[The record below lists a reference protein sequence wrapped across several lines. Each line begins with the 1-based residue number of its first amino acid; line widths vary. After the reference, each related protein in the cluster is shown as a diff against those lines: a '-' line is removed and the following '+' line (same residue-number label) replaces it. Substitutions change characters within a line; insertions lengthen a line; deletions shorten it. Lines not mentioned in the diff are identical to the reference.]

1 MSKTMYEKWMEDI
14 ILEETGGKD
23 VNSEIL
29 KQYQIKEIRK
39 TIDVAKKSKYYGEVL
54 KYIRSEDIKDFEDF
68 KKLPFTTP
76 KALSDNPK
84 SFLCT
89 NLEEISR
96 IVTINSSGTT
106 GISKRIFFTENDLLR
121 TKEFFRYGM
130 LNLVKPGQRVM
141 ILMPGS
147 SPSSIGDLLKQGLD
161 AAGCEGI
168 IYGPVFDTEDALKTI
183 KVNQI
188 DCIVGIPVQ
197 VFYLAK
203 LKSSNP
209 KYKNLK
215 LKSVLLSADYVPRA
229 ICEEVHKAFNCPVF
243 THYGMTEMGYG
254 GGVEC
259 SALNGYHMRDVD
271 IYTEIIDPL
280 TGEEVTEGSYGE
292 VVITTFK
299 REGMPLIRYKTG
311 DMARFLKNDCL
322 CNYVFKRLD
331 YVTGRVD
338 ENINFKEGRFISIG
352 MLDEIMFKIDNLLDY
367 KVVIEKDKFI
377 TLNLSIMPVNKDIPI
392 NYKNIEEIFEND
404 KYLGPLIKTENIS
417 IKFTE
422 TIDNIDISN
431 GMKKRKLL
439 NWR

>member
-1 MSKTMYEKWMEDI
+1 MSKTMYEKWMENI
-14 ILEETGGKD
+14 ILEETVGKD

-39 TIDVAKKSKYYGEVL
+39 TIEVAKKSKYYGEVL

-89 NLEEISR
+89 SLEEISR

-106 GISKRIFFTENDLLR
+106 GTSKRIFFTENDLQR
-121 TKEFFRYGM
+121 TIKFFRYGM
-130 LNLVKPGQRVM
+130 LNLVSPGQRVL

-147 SPSSIGDLLKQGLD
+147 SPSSIGKLLKKGLD
-161 AAGCEGI
+161 EAGCEGI
-168 IYGPVFDTEDALKTI
+168 IYGPVFDVEDALEAI
-183 KVNQI
+183 KVNKI

-209 KYKNLK
+209 QYKNLK

-311 DMARFLKNDCL
+311 DMARFLKKDCHCND
-322 CNYVFKRLD
+322 VFKRLD

-338 ENINFKEGRFISIG
+338 ENINFKEGRFLSIG

-377 TLNLSIMPVNKDIPI
+377 TLNLSIMPVNNEIPI

>member
-1 MSKTMYEKWMEDI
+1 MYEKWMEDI

-76 KALSDNPK
+76 KVLSDNPK

-106 GISKRIFFTENDLLR
+106 GTSKRIFFTENDLQR
-121 TKEFFRYGM
+121 TIEFFRYGM
-130 LNLVKPGQRVM
+130 LNLVKPGQRVL

-147 SPSSIGDLLKQGLD
+147 STSSIGDLLKQGLD

-188 DCIVGIPVQ
+188 DCIVGIPAQ

-229 ICEEVHKAFNCPVF
+229 ICEEVDKAFNCPVF

-271 IYTEIIDPL
+271 IYTEIIDQL

-311 DMARFLKNDCL
+311 DMARFLKNDCP

-404 KYLGPLIKTENIS
+404 KYLGPLIKTKNIS